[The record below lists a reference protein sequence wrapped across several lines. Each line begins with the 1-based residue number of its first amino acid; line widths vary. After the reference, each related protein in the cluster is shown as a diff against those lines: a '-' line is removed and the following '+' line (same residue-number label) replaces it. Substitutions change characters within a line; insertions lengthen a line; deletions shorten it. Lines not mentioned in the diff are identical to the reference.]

1 MVQKSTALFRTI
13 AQSFIVLDRKA
24 PRDREIID
32 RNLLDSRFVI
42 AMGNLLINT
51 LHGLY
56 GGDTTCENQ
65 NLTSILAEIL
75 ELTDLSVGEVLVI
88 GILCANMSQKLQ
100 IVMSL
105 KRV

>member
-13 AQSFIVLDRKA
+13 AQSFVVLDRKA

-51 LHGLY
+51 
-56 GGDTTCENQ
+56 
-65 NLTSILAEIL
+65 
-75 ELTDLSVGEVLVI
+75 
-88 GILCANMSQKLQ
+88 
-100 IVMSL
+100 
-105 KRV
+105 